1 MNKPTEKQIKFAKEI
16 ANKLDLE
23 LPKEN
28 TKQAYWKF
36 INDNVSEYRTR
47 MLCVKYMC
55 EEEELDLIF
64 GTMCWDTDDLW

>member
-1 MNKPTEKQIKFAKEI
+1 MNEPTEKQIKFAKEI

-23 LPKEN
+23 LPKET

-55 EEEELDLIF
+55 EEELDLIF
-64 GTMCWDTDDLW
+64 GTGMVWDTDDLW

>member
-1 MNKPTEKQIKFAKEI
+1 MNEPTEKQIKFAKEI
-16 ANKLDLE
+16 ADKLDLE

-36 INDNVSEYRTR
+36 INDNVSEYQTR

-55 EEEELDLIF
+55 EEEELDDIF
-64 GTMCWDTDDLW
+64 GTSMIW